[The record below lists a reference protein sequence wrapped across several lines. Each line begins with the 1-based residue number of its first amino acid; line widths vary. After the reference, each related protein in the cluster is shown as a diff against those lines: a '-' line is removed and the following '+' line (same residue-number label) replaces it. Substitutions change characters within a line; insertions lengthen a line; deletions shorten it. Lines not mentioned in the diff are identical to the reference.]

1 MTPLLASTALN
12 CCLVTHTLHLML
24 DYAAE
29 VTALLSKACLGC
41 LSGIFKDTEASLPCL
56 GCCRCQLHIED
67 VNPHSMSA
75 NGWLEDT
82 SKVQK
87 YVMSDEDYAKRE
99 NTYKRHKEQ
108 MRQVS
113 HSPYLCPQPAVY
125 LCSCTVHESEQQL
138 SKSSLQ

>member
-1 MTPLLASTALN
+1 MTLFAGFDCSELLLG
-12 CCLVTHTLHLML
+12 HKPLHLMIKIRSRFAFL
-24 DYAAE
+24 FQVLARRD
-29 VTALLSKACLGC
+29 V
-41 LSGIFKDTEASLPCL
+41 SGSVKHTEASLLCL

-108 MRQVS
+108 MRQVRLS
-113 HSPYLCPQPAVY
+113 FYPCPQPAMCLY
-125 LCSCTVHESEQQL
+125 F
-138 SKSSLQ
+138 LQNS